1 MEKKL
6 GKIKE
11 VCFGLGGYQGE
22 MLGFHVTLGNGSWGV
37 VNG

>member
-6 GKIKE
+6 GKIEE
-11 VCFGLGGYQGE
+11 VCFGIGGYQGE